1 MRWTSGSARPS
12 ARSRARSSPAGR
24 PWTHASGAGCP
35 IEAGAIHAW
44 LCTWSVRS
52 IDGTVI
58 RRDML
63 LIDVKREN
71 EIWKATSRYRLDGI
85 RTGRQAQAALLL
97 AATGAL
103 RPIQERFK

>member
-12 ARSRARSSPAGR
+12 ARSRARSSP
-24 PWTHASGAGCP
+24 
-35 IEAGAIHAW
+35 
-44 LCTWSVRS
+44 
-52 IDGTVI
+52 
-58 RRDML
+58 
-63 LIDVKREN
+63 
-71 EIWKATSRYRLDGI
+71 DGI